1 MYFFPKTFGQF
12 KIYAYLCIR
21 FQKQTTIM
29 EKKALIKKVKD
40 IAKKNNDGCIRMTYQ
55 GQTIGEYELP
65 FTGEIDM
72 KSPEDW
78 VRGCICFGVEYRGLD
93 VSKVKIEYNN

>member
-1 MYFFPKTFGQF
+1 
-12 KIYAYLCIR
+12 
-21 FQKQTTIM
+21 M

-78 VRGCICFGVEYRGLD
+78 ARGCICFGVEYRGLD